1 MGGYIYGLPK
11 FWEINSNFAEFLQDL
26 HQYKNKVHELDRI
39 QFSEGANLQTIFP
52 VLWEEVLQHHPS
64 IHLRFYAYSNF
75 DVDWIA
81 SFTDLENLSIEV
93 GGNNSIIR
101 NLEKLAEFQSLKSLV
116 LSADNGFGNLN
127 FLNGVNPKL
136 QELYLCSKTKSAKS
150 DLSVL
155 TSFQHL
161 ETLSLVNLEKNLDK
175 AVSSLSALET
185 LTLRSIS
192 KPQHINFINGLKN
205 LQFLTLQLCSFEN
218 IDAAAQLPKLKYLQL
233 WRLPK
238 LKNLDFVSQMQG
250 LQFLFVETL
259 NGITRFPKVADLKH
273 LRRVK
278 IASCKNLTD
287 FSEVAYSHSIREFAV
302 QNATQPNLD
311 IYIPI
316 IENQHIENLGIGHE
330 KAAIQ
335 KEMQAL
341 AQKHGREQ
349 ITVCMY
355 PDFEQFVFE

>member
-1 MGGYIYGLPK
+1 MGRSATTP
-11 FWEINSNFAEFLQDL
+11 SA
-26 HQYKNKVHELDRI
+26 
-39 QFSEGANLQTIFP
+39 
-52 VLWEEVLQHHPS
+52 HPS
-64 IHLRFYAYSNF
+64 TLYAYSNF

-116 LSADNGFGNLN
+116 LSSDNGFGNLN

-192 KPQHINFINGLKN
+192 KPQHIDFINRLKN

-287 FSEVAYSHSIREFAV
+287 FKRSSVQPLYSRVCCAKCYAAEFGYLY
-302 QNATQPNLD
+302 PD
-311 IYIPI
+311 YRK
-316 IENQHIENLGIGHE
+316 QHIENLGIGHE